1 MSRKHAEITEKGHP
15 VQAGSLGKVPKTWS
29 SVNNSSYLSLEFKG
43 SWKTCSTKT
52 ENRDLPHLRR
62 GWFKSLNLLI
72 DTPLWKF
79 KEYQHPFSQRNEC
92 AHTHTHTHTHTLSH
106 ALSGGQWTEP
116 RWDCSRALLQKKPR
130 GESSTGCVCGG
141 DHTKNWH
148 KASRTSYLTQY
159 H

>member
-92 AHTHTHTHTHTLSH
+92 ARAHTHTHTHTHSHMHFQGVSGLS
-106 ALSGGQWTEP
+106 P
-116 RWDCSRALLQKKPR
+116 
-130 GESSTGCVCGG
+130 GETVLEHCFRKNHEGKVLPGVCVGVTIRKT
-141 DHTKNWH
+141 DT
-148 KASRTSYLTQY
+148 RLPVPLI
-159 H
+159 